1 MKNLITLFF
10 FLAFGNLLQ
19 AQNLSYDWAKS
30 IGSASTDQGNSII
43 IDKSGNVY
51 TTGFFMDSADF
62 NPDPK
67 SVNNLYSNGSAD
79 IYISKLD
86 SKGKFVWAINIGGS
100 YDDAGNSINLDASGG
115 VYITGYFQD
124 KVDFDPGKSSY
135 PLVSSGGTDIFI
147 CKFDAS
153 GNFVWATKMGGKQ
166 DDGGNG
172 IDLDVSGNVY
182 TTGYFMDSVDFDAN
196 PKATALLV
204 SYGSYDIF
212 VSRLD
217 NNGNYGWAGQMGGKS
232 DDVGYSIAL
241 DSIGNIFTAGSFM
254 DQANFDPTP
263 KSSAMLTSGGSAD
276 IFVSKLTLKGSYVWA
291 RMAGASGY
299 EEARGIVVDSYG
311 NNYTTGYYYN
321 TVDFDPGTGKGQVYN
336 LTSVGNADIFIW
348 KLDASGSFS
357 WAKGIGGYDDDAG
370 LAIALDPS
378 NYVYTTGI
386 FGDVVDFDPG
396 SGTKNLTSA
405 GYWDIFISKLNSS
418 GAYDWAVNIGDY
430 DDDAGLAIALEK
442 SNSVYTT
449 GAFVSSKVDFDP
461 GTGTDFLSNMGDKD
475 VFILKLSKCKVSY
488 TDVKVSACNSY
499 SYNGNT
505 YSSSG
510 TYSRTLK
517 NSVGCDSIV
526 NLKLTINTSTLASM
540 NATACKSFT
549 INGQTYTAEG
559 SYTQTLVNKAGCDSF
574 LVIELKFLN
583 TSGSVNV
590 KSCNKYTINGQTYTS
605 SGKYIQTLKNKAGC
619 DSTLTINLTIL
630 KSTSSTITITACN
643 SYKLFATTYT
653 TSGTYTQIEKNN
665 AGCDSNITLK
675 LTINK
680 SSAETINKNA
690 CSSYTLNTQTYSKSG
705 TYFQTLK
712 NKKGCDS
719 LITLILSINNTAST
733 VTTTGCQNYTLNGQ
747 TYTNSCVYTQTIPN
761 SKGCD
766 SNITLNLTVNK
777 VITSVTNIGGILTS
791 DETGAAYQWLDCKKS
806 NSPVLGEIYQSFTPT
821 GTGDYSVIVTK
832 NNCSDTSN
840 CYTVKVG
847 KIENLTKN
855 QIQVFPNP
863 TNAEINIHLDNSLKN
878 GILKLTSVTGQI
890 IEEKRFLNGND
901 FILNLNEFS
910 KGVYFIE
917 IIQCNTISRV
927 KVIKN

>member
-1 MKNLITLFF
+1 MKNSVLLLLFLTL
-10 FLAFGNLLQ
+10 GNILQ
-19 AQNLSYDWAKS
+19 AQNLNYEWAKA
-30 IGSASTDQGNSII
+30 IGGAGTDQGNSII

-67 SVNNLYSNGSAD
+67 SVTNLYSNGGSD

-86 SKGKFVWAINIGGS
+86 SKGKFVWAINIGGAL
-100 YDDAGNSINLDASGG
+100 DDAGHSINLDASGD
-115 VYITGYFQD
+115 VYVTGYFQD
-124 KVDFDPGKSSY
+124 KADFDPGKSSY
-135 PLVSSGGTDIFI
+135 PLVSNGGTDIFI

-153 GNFVWATKMGGKQ
+153 GNFVWAIEMGGKD

-172 IDLDVSGNVY
+172 IDLDASGNVY
-182 TTGYFMDSVDFDAN
+182 TTGYFKDSVDFD
-196 PKATALLV
+196 PSSKATALLV

-217 NNGNYGWAGQMGGKS
+217 NKGNYGWAGQMGGKY

-263 KSSAMLTSGGSAD
+263 KSSTILTSGGSAD
-276 IFVSKLTLKGSYVWA
+276 IFVSKLTLKGTFVWA
-291 RMAGASGY
+291 RSAGSSGY

-336 LTSVGNADIFIW
+336 LTSVGNADIFVW

-370 LAIALDPS
+370 LSIALDPS
-378 NYVYTTGI
+378 NNVFTTGI
-386 FGDVVDFDPG
+386 FADVVDFDPG
-396 SGTKNLTSA
+396 SGTSNLTSA

-418 GAYDWAVNIGDY
+418 GAYDWAASVGDY

-449 GAFVSSKVDFDP
+449 GAFISQKVDFDP
-461 GTGTDFLSNMGDKD
+461 GSGTDYLSNVGDKD
-475 VFILKLSKCKVSY
+475 IFVLKLSKCKASY
-488 TDVKVSACNSY
+488 TDIKVSACNSY

-505 YSSSG
+505 YYNSG
-510 TYSRTLK
+510 NYSRTLK

-526 NLKLTINTSTLASM
+526 NLKLTINSSTLATL
-540 NATACKSFT
+540 NATACKSYT

-559 SYTQTLVNKAGCDSF
+559 SYTQTLLNKAGCDSF

-583 TSGSVNV
+583 TSGTFAA
-590 KSCNKYTINGQTYTS
+590 KGCNKYTINGQTYTAT
-605 SGKYIQTLKNKAGC
+605 GKYTQTLKNKAGC
-619 DSTLTINLTIL
+619 DSTLTVNLTIL
-630 KSTSSTITITACN
+630 KSTTSTITITACN
-643 SYKLFATTYT
+643 SYKLFGTSYT
-653 TSGTYTQIEKNN
+653 NSGTYTQIEKNN
-665 AGCDSNITLK
+665 VGCDSTITLK

-680 SSAETINKNA
+680 STSETINKGA
-690 CSSYTLNTQTYSKSG
+690 CNSFTLNAQTYTKSG

-712 NKKGCDS
+712 NKRGCDS
-719 LITLILSINNTAST
+719 LITLNLSINNTVST
-733 VTTTGCQNYTLNGQ
+733 VTAEGCQSYILNGQ
-747 TYTNSCVYTQTIPN
+747 TYTNSGVYNQTIPN
-761 SKGCD
+761 AKGCD

-777 VITSVTNIGGILTS
+777 VITTVTNIAGILTS
-791 DETGAAYQWLDCKKS
+791 DEVGASYQWLDCKKS
-806 NSPVLGEIYQSFTPT
+806 NSPVLGEIYQSYTPT
-821 GTGDYSVIVTK
+821 ATGDYSVIVTK
-832 NNCSDTSN
+832 NNCSDTSI
-840 CYTVKVG
+840 CYRVKVG
-847 KIENLTKN
+847 KIENLSKN
-855 QIQVFPNP
+855 RVQVFPNP
-863 TNAEINIHLDNSLKN
+863 TNGVINIHLDNSLRN

-890 IEEKRFLNGND
+890 IEEKRSLNGND
-901 FILNLNEFS
+901 FILNLTEHS

-917 IIQCNTISRV
+917 INQGNTISRI